1 MANPA
6 SHPEGG
12 VDYPRTLTEFD
23 AWFVSETACAEF
35 LGRVRWP
42 EGFRCPS
49 CCGTDAWPTARGQ
62 LRCNRCQRQT
72 SVTAGTIFEG
82 TRKPLRLWFQA
93 MWYVTNQKHGVSA
106 LGLQRIL
113 GLGSYQT
120 AWAWLHKLRRAMV
133 RPGRDLLGGA
143 VEVDETYVGGRET
156 GVVGRQTK
164 TKSIVAIAAEV
175 RGRGTGRIRMSRVED
190 VAARSLIPFVQ
201 TTVAPGATVRTDGWS
216 AYSGLANQGYD
227 HQPRSIS
234 ASGDPAHIVM
244 PRVHRVAA
252 LLDRWWLGIH
262 HGAIDADH
270 LDYYLDEFTFR
281 FNRRRSQA
289 RGLLFFRLLQQAV
302 QHEPVVPPIYLI
314 RGASR
319 TPTGPPALVMA
330 PSSL

>member
-164 TKSIVAIAAEV
+164 TKSIVAIAAQV

-227 HQPRSIS
+227 HRDPFPPVATRPTSSCHECIAWPLCLIAGGWASTMVPSMLTIS
-234 ASGDPAHIVM
+234 TTIS
-244 PRVHRVAA
+244 
-252 LLDRWWLGIH
+252 
-262 HGAIDADH
+262 
-270 LDYYLDEFTFR
+270 T
-281 FNRRRSQA
+281 
-289 RGLLFFRLLQQAV
+289 
-302 QHEPVVPPIYLI
+302 
-314 RGASR
+314 
-319 TPTGPPALVMA
+319 
-330 PSSL
+330 SSLSDSIAAVRRLVACFSSDCSSRRCSTSRSPTRA

>member
-120 AWAWLHKLRRAMV
+120 AWAWLRRRERCRPRSCLEAGHAV
-133 RPGRDLLGGA
+133 DRPGR
-143 VEVDETYVGGRET
+143 
-156 GVVGRQTK
+156 
-164 TKSIVAIAAEV
+164 
-175 RGRGTGRIRMSRVED
+175 RGRGGRNLCGRPGNRQSDGATDEDQVDRRDCERKSRRAWGIWPDPMDRAAFED
-190 VAARSLIPFVQ
+190 RWLPKEPDSRHVQ
-201 TTVAPGATVRTDGWS
+201 TTVAAWRDRPNRWLVSLQRGTSVE
-216 AYSGLANQGYD
+216 
-227 HQPRSIS
+227 PR
-234 ASGDPAHIVM
+234 
-244 PRVHRVAA
+244 
-252 LLDRWWLGIH
+252 L
-262 HGAIDADH
+262 
-270 LDYYLDEFTFR
+270 
-281 FNRRRSQA
+281 
-289 RGLLFFRLLQQAV
+289 
-302 QHEPVVPPIYLI
+302 
-314 RGASR
+314 
-319 TPTGPPALVMA
+319 
-330 PSSL
+330 

>member
-252 LLDRWWLGIH
+252 LLDRVAGHPPWCH
-262 HGAIDADH
+262 
-270 LDYYLDEFTFR
+270 R
-281 FNRRRSQA
+281 CRPS
-289 RGLLFFRLLQQAV
+289 RLLSRRVHFPIQSPPFAGSCLLSSDCSSRRCS
-302 QHEPVVPPIYLI
+302 EPVYKGLVGGHRSLGNQMEGI
-314 RGASR
+314 RERSGY
-319 TPTGPPALVMA
+319 PVFL
-330 PSSL
+330 

>member
-1 MANPA
+1 MC
-6 SHPEGG
+6 G
-12 VDYPRTLTEFD
+12 VSW
-23 AWFVSETACAEF
+23 A
-35 LGRVRWP
+35 
-42 EGFRCPS
+42 GFRCPS

-201 TTVAPGATVRTDGWS
+201 TTLARPSEPMAGQPTVVWRTKAMTTSRDPFPPVATRPTSSCHECIAWPLCLIAGGWASTMVPSMPTISTTISTSSLSDSIAAVRR
-216 AYSGLANQGYD
+216 L
-227 HQPRSIS
+227 
-234 ASGDPAHIVM
+234 
-244 PRVHRVAA
+244 VAF
-252 LLDRWWLGIH
+252 LP
-262 HGAIDADH
+262 
-270 LDYYLDEFTFR
+270 
-281 FNRRRSQA
+281 
-289 RGLLFFRLLQQAV
+289 LLQQAV
-302 QHEPVVPPIYLI
+302 QHEPVPYK
-314 RGASR
+314 G
-319 TPTGPPALVMA
+319 LVGGHR
-330 PSSL
+330 SLGNQM

>member
-1 MANPA
+1 MSICWDGEPGIG

-143 VEVDETYVGGRET
+143 VEVDMA
-156 GVVGRQTK
+156 K
-164 TKSIVAIAAEV
+164 PMWAA
-175 RGRGTGRIRMSRVED
+175 GK
-190 VAARSLIPFVQ
+190 P
-201 TTVAPGATVRTDGWS
+201 
-216 AYSGLANQGYD
+216 
-227 HQPRSIS
+227 
-234 ASGDPAHIVM
+234 ASWGD
-244 PRVHRVAA
+244 
-252 LLDRWWLGIH
+252 
-262 HGAIDADH
+262 
-270 LDYYLDEFTFR
+270 
-281 FNRRRSQA
+281 RRRPS
-289 RGLLFFRLLQQAV
+289 RSSRLRRKS
-302 QHEPVVPPIYLI
+302 EG
-314 RGASR
+314 GALAGSE
-319 TPTGPPALVMA
+319 
-330 PSSL
+330 

>member
-156 GVVGRQTK
+156 GVGNEDQVDRRDCGASPR
-164 TKSIVAIAAEV
+164 AGHWPDPNEPR
-175 RGRGTGRIRMSRVED
+175 RGCGCEE
-190 VAARSLIPFVQ
+190 P
-201 TTVAPGATVRTDGWS
+201 
-216 AYSGLANQGYD
+216 
-227 HQPRSIS
+227 
-234 ASGDPAHIVM
+234 DPVC
-244 PRVHRVAA
+244 P
-252 LLDRWWLGIH
+252 
-262 HGAIDADH
+262 
-270 LDYYLDEFTFR
+270 
-281 FNRRRSQA
+281 NN
-289 RGLLFFRLLQQAV
+289 
-302 QHEPVVPPIYLI
+302 
-314 RGASR
+314 RGAWR
-319 TPTGPPALVMA
+319 DRPNRWLV
-330 PSSL
+330 SLQ

>member
-143 VEVDETYVGGRET
+143 VEVDETYW
-156 GVVGRQTK
+156 
-164 TKSIVAIAAEV
+164 AA
-175 RGRGTGRIRMSRVED
+175 GK
-190 VAARSLIPFVQ
+190 P
-201 TTVAPGATVRTDGWS
+201 
-216 AYSGLANQGYD
+216 
-227 HQPRSIS
+227 
-234 ASGDPAHIVM
+234 ASWGD
-244 PRVHRVAA
+244 
-252 LLDRWWLGIH
+252 
-262 HGAIDADH
+262 
-270 LDYYLDEFTFR
+270 
-281 FNRRRSQA
+281 RRRPS
-289 RGLLFFRLLQQAV
+289 RSSRLRRKS
-302 QHEPVVPPIYLI
+302 EG
-314 RGASR
+314 GALAGSE
-319 TPTGPPALVMA
+319 
-330 PSSL
+330 

>member
-72 SVTAGTIFEG
+72 SGTAGTIFEG

-302 QHEPVVPPIYLI
+302 QHEPVPYK
-314 RGASR
+314 G
-319 TPTGPPALVMA
+319 LVGGRR
-330 PSSL
+330 SLGNQM

>member
-234 ASGDPAHIVM
+234 ASGDPATSSCHECIAWPLCLIAGGWASTMVPSM
-244 PRVHRVAA
+244 PT
-252 LLDRWWLGIH
+252 ISTT
-262 HGAIDADH
+262 IS
-270 LDYYLDEFTFR
+270 T
-281 FNRRRSQA
+281 
-289 RGLLFFRLLQQAV
+289 
-302 QHEPVVPPIYLI
+302 
-314 RGASR
+314 
-319 TPTGPPALVMA
+319 
-330 PSSL
+330 SSLSDSIAAVRRLVACFSSDCSSRRCSTSRSPTRA